1 MAPEQRKQVAVRPG
15 LPVQLHIAD
24 PDTYHDAAEVS
35 AWEQDMAGAGAS
47 VQTEQDHSDMSG

>member
-1 MAPEQRKQVAVRPG
+1 MRPG